1 MRKYCSF
8 FADILSP
15 PKNDVRPIN
24 IPPPEVA
31 EEPEEADASDDEN
44 EMLKERLELLKKL
57 HQDLDE

>member
-1 MRKYCSF
+1 M
-8 FADILSP
+8 
-15 PKNDVRPIN
+15 
-24 IPPPEVA
+24 A